1 MVKFYQPQGD
11 EKQGYRIKIP
21 AIVKRADLYKFEY
34 LPDGTLQ
41 YTPVRT

>member
-1 MVKFYQPQGD
+1 MQNFYKPIGN
-11 EKQGYRIKIP
+11 EKGNRITIP
-21 AIVKRADLYKFEY
+21 AYVKIAELYKFQE